1 MLDQT
6 IQTQLKAYLERLV
19 QPIELVASLD
29 DSAKS
34 VEMHQLLLDIASL
47 STRVTVRD
55 DGNDARKPSF
65 SIGRQGESA
74 RIRFAGIPMGHEF
87 TSLVLALLQTG
98 GHPPKL
104 DAAVM
109 EQIRNLPGS
118 FRFETF
124 FSLSCHNCPE
134 VVQALNTMSVLN
146 PNIESVCIDGAL
158 FQDEVSRR
166 EIMGVPTSFLNG
178 QAFSSGRMSVEEIL
192 AKVDTGAVE
201 RAAVQLS
208 QKAPFD
214 VLVVGGGPAGSAAAV
229 YAARKG
235 IRTGVVADRFG
246 GQVMDTLG
254 IENFISVK
262 ETEGPKLAMALEQH
276 VKEYDVDIMNLQR
289 AQGLKTGADGL
300 TEVLLASG
308 ATLKRKKETKK
319 KEVKKK

>member
-65 SIGRQGESA
+65 SI
-74 RIRFAGIPMGHEF
+74 PMGHEF

-134 VVQALNTMSVLN
+134 LVQALNTMSVLN

-214 VLVVGGGPAGSAAAV
+214 VLVVGGGASAPVWWPTAL
-229 YAARKG
+229 
-235 IRTGVVADRFG
+235 VVR
-246 GQVMDTLG
+246 
-254 IENFISVK
+254 
-262 ETEGPKLAMALEQH
+262 
-276 VKEYDVDIMNLQR
+276 
-289 AQGLKTGADGL
+289 
-300 TEVLLASG
+300 
-308 ATLKRKKETKK
+308 
-319 KEVKKK
+319 